1 VLINLPSTGD
11 ESYSETMRWQVDT
24 VLHEIAATAARTRE
38 IVLSGQSQ
46 DPEPA

>member
-1 VLINLPSTGD
+1 
-11 ESYSETMRWQVDT
+11 MRWQVDSM
-24 VLHEIAATAARTRE
+24 LHDIAAVAARTRE